1 MWPALRLRWHAL
13 AFPRR
18 LRVAPRAQAAPAS
31 ADEGGP
37 AGGPRAGARSRSPGK
52 EPSEWAL
59 LQALDAKK
67 LADEQAAK
75 KAVEAKSKEE
85 ARLRL
90 EAELRDKQAA
100 KVRLPT
106 RRNHRVVIISHRD
119 ADCAALLFA
128 VFPTGPRGGGE
139 EG

>member
-1 MWPALRLRWHAL
+1 MACPAPRLLWHAR
-13 AFPRR
+13 ASPQRSHV
-18 LRVAPRAQAAPAS
+18 VARAQAAPAL

-37 AGGPRAGARSRSPGK
+37 AGGARTGARSRSPGK

-75 KAVEAKSKEE
+75 KAAEAKSKEE

-100 KVRLPT
+100 KVRSLVAET
-106 RRNHRVVIISHRD
+106 
-119 ADCAALLFA
+119 A
-128 VFPTGPRGGGE
+128 
-139 EG
+139 

>member
-1 MWPALRLRWHAL
+1 M
-13 AFPRR
+13 
-18 LRVAPRAQAAPAS
+18 APRAQAAPAS

-37 AGGPRAGARSRSPGK
+37 AGGPRAGARSRSPAK

-75 KAVEAKSKEE
+75 KAAEAKSKEE

-90 EAELRDKQAA
+90 EAGLVEKQSA
-100 KVRLPT
+100 KVRSPT
-106 RRNHRVVIISHRD
+106 QMKQKLRIVTPSPGR
-119 ADCAALLFA
+119 
-128 VFPTGPRGGGE
+128 
-139 EG
+139 

>member
-1 MWPALRLRWHAL
+1 M
-13 AFPRR
+13 
-18 LRVAPRAQAAPAS
+18 RAQAAPAS

-37 AGGPRAGARSRSPGK
+37 SGAAPRATRSRSPPK

-75 KAVEAKSKEE
+75 KAAEAKSKEE

-100 KVRLPT
+100 KVRSLVAGT
-106 RRNHRVVIISHRD
+106 
-119 ADCAALLFA
+119 A
-128 VFPTGPRGGGE
+128 
-139 EG
+139 

>member
-1 MWPALRLRWHAL
+1 MVP
-13 AFPRR
+13 P
-18 LRVAPRAQAAPAS
+18 AQAAPAS

-37 AGGPRAGARSRSPGK
+37 AGEPRAARSRSPPK

-75 KAVEAKSKEE
+75 KAAEAKAKEQ

-90 EAELRDKQAA
+90 EAELRDKQTA
-100 KVRLPT
+100 KVRALCACMHAT
-106 RRNHRVVIISHRD
+106 R
-119 ADCAALLFA
+119 AASCVL
-128 VFPTGPRGGGE
+128 R
-139 EG
+139 